1 MKKLLLSVFIL
12 GLSFIGVL
20 CLSVSPISA
29 SNNSFRPDSAIFH
42 YHSGSILLFDTYRN
56 NAQSLARMDSFVQ
69 ANRSAIVSGAA
80 HLALFGY
87 IPASEVGNKR
97 AVNSASIQAS
107 VVRAFLKTN
116 YGIDH
121 GCFTF
126 AIDTTQNLSNVVQ
139 LQLVRGGIPT
149 YANTEIN
156 YSESR
161 NQGAIAAAFAD
172 YRNGIPY
179 TSYYMVLARR
189 NELVTG
195 DGALYAL
202 DGSPVDSYGDGEQD
216 YVDSSTDKTFYIKAA
231 NGSYI
236 IASAG
241 ALSSGVGLY
250 MLSSAGVYT
259 PASAQDMLAFG
270 PARQNATTGYNPSE
284 KQGFIRTEPY
294 AEAKGSMTA
303 RDYPVVG
310 VKTNLLYWAAA
321 MPNLELEFFMG
332 KGVSLAVEGDYAWL
346 SSALGQEKAYYV
358 WGFSAEVRFWFRQNR
373 RFDGFYAGVYGH
385 TGQYDFKFGRVGNQ
399 GDYYGGGATFGYV
412 LPLGKNFNIEFGLG
426 LGYVQYTNL
435 QYLWEPTM
443 GKNVFNPENPDKR
456 IKSFIGPT
464 KLKVA
469 LLWKF

>member
-12 GLSFIGVL
+12 GLSFISVL
-20 CLSVSPISA
+20 NLSASSASA
-29 SNNSFRPDSAIFH
+29 SNNSFRPDSAMF
-42 YHSGSILLFDTYRN
+42 YYRSGSILLFDTYRT
-56 NAQSLARMDSFVQ
+56 NAQSLARMGSFVQ

-87 IPASEVGNKR
+87 IPSYEVGNKR
-97 AVNSASIQAS
+97 AVNNASVQAS
-107 VVRAFLKTN
+107 VVRAFLKTH

-149 YANTEIN
+149 YSNTEIN
-156 YSESR
+156 YSESH
-161 NQGAIAAAFAD
+161 NQGAIAEAFAQ

-189 NELVTG
+189 NELATG
-195 DGALYAL
+195 DGSLYAL
-202 DGSPVDSYGDGEQD
+202 NGSPVDSYGDDEQYYTD
-216 YVDSSTDKTFYIKAA
+216 GSTSKTFYIKAA
-231 NGSYI
+231 DGSYI
-236 IASAG
+236 TASTA
-241 ALSSGVGLY
+241 ALASGVGLY
-250 MLSSAGVYT
+250 SLSAAGVYT
-259 PASAQDMLAFG
+259 PASTQDMLAFG
-270 PARQNATTGYNPSE
+270 PAHQKATEGYNPNQ
-284 KQGFIRTEPY
+284 KQGLVRTEPY

-346 SSALGQEKAYYV
+346 SSALGNEKAYYV

-385 TGQYDFKFGRVGNQ
+385 TGQYDFKFSQIGRAHV
-399 GDYYGGGATFGYV
+399 
-412 LPLGKNFNIEFGLG
+412 
-426 LGYVQYTNL
+426 
-435 QYLWEPTM
+435 
-443 GKNVFNPENPDKR
+443 
-456 IKSFIGPT
+456 
-464 KLKVA
+464 
-469 LLWKF
+469 